1 MKFKQTSVAL
11 VAIAVLLGGWVYV
24 TTQDSP
30 QQTAKTA
37 QADQLFSF
45 QEADVQRLTVKTLTK
60 SLVFERGTGANPRWT
75 MTAPKAGPANEGAIA
90 FLLNLMAT
98 GKSQASQKVP
108 LARLPEFELD
118 RPFATIEVVLK
129 DQKTH
134 RLTLG
139 KTSFNNTGIYGQ
151 VDPAEPPKPEHPVV
165 LLPIEFQN
173 AVTRSETEW
182 QTVSPEASPTSKSS
196 PPVN

>member
-11 VAIAVLLGGWVYV
+11 VAIAVLLGGWVYM

-30 QQTAKTA
+30 PQNAQTAQTT
-37 QADQLFSF
+37 QLFSF

-60 SLVFERGTGANPRWT
+60 SLVFEREAGASPRWK

-90 FLLNLMAT
+90 FLLNLLAT

-118 RPFATIEVVLK
+118 RPFATIEVTLK

-139 KTSFNNTGIYGQ
+139 KPNFNNTGIYGQ
-151 VDPAEPPKPEHPVV
+151 VDPPNPPTPEHPVV
-165 LLPIEFQN
+165 LLPLEFQN

-182 QTVSPEASPTSKSS
+182 QTVSPEVTPASKSP